1 MKKIVRLTESD
12 LVRLVKKVI
21 NESQMSQDQIKSL
34 ASKRADSCFD
44 SSKYPVLSGLMKT
57 YGWGTATAAM
67 AVLTVFATGATF
79 GGGATMPG
87 MTTFLLGTKTIEQFT
102 KAMQS
107 DSSLTKEVEAF
118 YNCLMS

>member
-1 MKKIVRLTESD
+1 MKKVVRLTESD
-12 LVRLVKKVI
+12 LIRLVKRVI

-34 ASKRADSCFD
+34 AAKKADSCFD

-57 YGWGTATAAM
+57 YGWGAATVAM
-67 AVLTVFATGATF
+67 AALTVLATGATM

-87 MTTFLLGTKTIEQFT
+87 MGTFLLGAKTIEQFT
-102 KAMQS
+102 KAMDS

-118 YNCLMS
+118 YNCLVS